1 MQVKILASCKI
12 CYNVYVMDGKADIPM
27 RSDCPVN
34 FAIEKLCDKWSLVIM
49 RDILFWGKRT
59 YSDLLNR
66 DERIATNILAS
77 RLEYLENEGLI
88 VRTPDPNDRRKELF
102 EATERGI
109 DLIPI
114 IVEMVAWSAKHP
126 DWHALE
132 PKGLPG
138 QMRLVRRAVTT
149 KNKYPTIEKFK
160 EKVRN
165 GGYIFEDIVEGN

>member
-1 MQVKILASCKI
+1 
-12 CYNVYVMDGKADIPM
+12 M

-34 FAIEKLCDKWSLVIM
+34 FAVERLGDKWSLIIM

-59 YSDLLNR
+59 YGDLLNR

-77 RLEYLENEGLI
+77 RLEYLEQQGLI
-88 VRTPDPNDRRKELF
+88 LRQPDGRDRRKEIF
-102 EATERGI
+102 EPTERGI

-126 DWHALE
+126 AWHALE
-132 PKGLPG
+132 PKGPPG
-138 QMRLVRRAVTT
+138 QMRLILRAVNT

-160 EKVRN
+160 EKVRK
-165 GGYIFEDIVEGN
+165 GGFIFEDFAAE

>member
-1 MQVKILASCKI
+1 
-12 CYNVYVMDGKADIPM
+12 MDGKANIPM

-34 FAIEKLCDKWSLVIM
+34 FAVEILGDKWSLVIM

-59 YSDLLNR
+59 YGDLLNR
-66 DERIATNILAS
+66 DEGIATNILAA
-77 RLEYLENEGLI
+77 RLEYLEEQGLI
-88 VRTPDPNDRRKELF
+88 LRRPDPNDRRKEIF

-114 IVEMVAWSAKHP
+114 IVEMVAWSAKHAG
-126 DWHALE
+126 WHALE

-138 QMRLVRRAVTT
+138 QMRLIRRAVNT

-160 EKVRN
+160 EKVRS
-165 GGYIFEDIVEGN
+165 GGFIFEDFAEGK

>member
-1 MQVKILASCKI
+1 MQSMLYSFL
-12 CYNVYVMDGKADIPM
+12 MDGKANIPM

-34 FAIEKLCDKWSLVIM
+34 FAVEILGDKWSLVIM

-59 YSDLLNR
+59 YGALLDR
-66 DERIATNILAS
+66 DEGIATNILAV
-77 RLEYLENEGLI
+77 RLEYLEEQGLI
-88 VRTPDPNDRRKELF
+88 LRRPDPNDRRKEIF

-114 IVEMVAWSAKHP
+114 IVEMVAWSAKQP
-126 DWHALE
+126 GWHALE

-138 QMRLVRRAVTT
+138 QMRLIHRAVNT

-160 EKVRN
+160 EKVRS
-165 GGYIFEDIVEGN
+165 GGFIFEDFAEGK